1 MKVIQRIAF
10 AAVLGLGTVALAGC
24 SVANHQETVGQYV
37 DGSVVTTKVKAKI
50 ADELG
55 AADAAGISV
64 KTIQGGIV
72 QLSGF
77 AKTQNERARA
87 GEIARTVE
95 GVTEVHNN
103 LVVAP

>member
-1 MKVIQRIAF
+1 MEIVYKIAF
-10 AAVLGLGTVALAGC
+10 STAMILTAATLTGC

-37 DGSVVTTKVKAKI
+37 DGSVTTTKVKAKI
-50 ADELG
+50 ADQLG
-55 AADAAGISV
+55 AADAANINV

-77 AKTQNERARA
+77 AKTQDEKTKA
-87 GEIARTVE
+87 GEVARSVD
-95 GVTEVHNN
+95 GVRDVHNN

>member
-1 MKVIQRIAF
+1 MGITHKIAL
-10 AAVLGLGTVALAGC
+10 AAVMGLASVTLAAC
-24 SVANHQETVGQYV
+24 SVANHQESVGQYV
-37 DGSVVTTKVKAKI
+37 DGSVVTTRVKAKI

-55 AADAAGISV
+55 AADAANINV

-77 AKTQNERARA
+77 AKSQSERTRA
-87 GEIARTVE
+87 GEIARSAE

>member
-1 MKVIQRIAF
+1 MRIVHEIAF
-10 AAVLGLGTVALAGC
+10 TTVLGLAAVTLAGC
-24 SVANHQETVGQYV
+24 SVANHQETMGQYM

-55 AADAAGISV
+55 AADAANINV

-77 AKTQNERARA
+77 AKTSRERTRA
-87 GEIARTVE
+87 GEVARSVP

-103 LVVAP
+103 LVVAQ

>member
-1 MKVIQRIAF
+1 MQTVQKMAF
-10 AAVLGLGTVALAGC
+10 AVVIGLGTLTLAGC
-24 SVANHQETVGQYV
+24 SVANHQESVGQYI

-77 AKTQNERARA
+77 AKTDKERIRA

-95 GVTEVHNN
+95 GVKDVHNN
-103 LVVAP
+103 LVVTP